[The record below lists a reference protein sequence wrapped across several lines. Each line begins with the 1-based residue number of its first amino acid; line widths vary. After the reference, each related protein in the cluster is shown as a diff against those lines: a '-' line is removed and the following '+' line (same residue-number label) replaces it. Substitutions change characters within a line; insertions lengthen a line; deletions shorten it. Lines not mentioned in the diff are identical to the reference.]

1 MRSLLYH
8 CLYDFAGIV
17 LLPCFNRC
25 FLSRSR
31 LAALER
37 LAYDSKPQQSSMRF
51 FMHIRWRIVCS
62 AAVLALGLTTLTS
75 WNGVSAS
82 PQAGAT
88 KVAPP
93 KTAEKKPAKESAT
106 SELSIPNTTLAINS
120 STPMSERVVH
130 YEIDAKYDA
139 AKHTI
144 DANEVLTYHNLT
156 GQALD
161 HFPFHLYQNAFQ
173 PKATWVREA
182 KIEGSRD
189 TSYAKW
195 EAKEYGSEEITSFEV
210 VGQGDLT
217 KDLQYIA
224 PDDGNKDDKTVVD
237 VHVPKPIAPG
247 AYVQFK
253 IAFHD
258 QMPETQ
264 ARSGWKRDFL
274 LGGQWFPKVGVW
286 WHGAWNCHQYHATTE
301 FFADFGVYDVKLT
314 VPQYE
319 VIGASGVE
327 VGNVNNPDGTKTVT
341 YHGDDIHDFA
351 WTVSPRFKVYEST
364 YQAQMGPIKLRYLM
378 QPAHWSQAERHDRI
392 TRETL
397 DRFEKWYGPYPY
409 KTLTVVDPE
418 PDSAAGGME
427 YPTFITGDSSWFMP
441 EGFHFLE
448 VVVEHEFGHQYWYGM
463 VATNEFEDAWMD
475 EGINSYTEVKVL
487 DSILGKT
494 TSLINMAGITLG
506 EREQQ
511 RIAYVANTDFD
522 ALAEKAYDFYN
533 FNSYGGVTYGK
544 TASVLLT
551 LEGMIGEDTMAK
563 AMHTY
568 FMKYRFTHP
577 TKEDFLKTIEDV
589 SGKNLRWYFDQAV
602 YGTQVMDYE
611 VLDVKSFPVNWYEE
625 NKDNKDTKKGT
636 KDDTLYQSYLTVH
649 RKGDFV
655 IPVEIEIV
663 FDNGE
668 KVREHWDGQ
677 SRWTRFSYQK
687 KAKVVS
693 AEIDPDHTV
702 QIDRNA
708 FDKSYVVEE
717 NPKPTYKL
725 SNYWLFLTQLVSQVL
740 AWWSV

>member
-1 MRSLLYH
+1 MKIRWKFVALVALLA
-8 CLYDFAGIV
+8 FGI
-17 LLPCFNRC
+17 
-25 FLSRSR
+25 
-31 LAALER
+31 AALVNHKTVT
-37 LAYDSKPQQSSMRF
+37 AAPQG
-51 FMHIRWRIVCS
+51 
-62 AAVLALGLTTLTS
+62 AA
-75 WNGVSAS
+75 
-82 PQAGAT
+82 
-88 KVAPP
+88 
-93 KTAEKKPAKESAT
+93 PAKTESSSHAAP
-106 SELSIPNTTLAINS
+106 SGALSIPDTTLAINS
-120 STPMSERVVH
+120 PTPMSQRIVH

-173 PKATWVREA
+173 PNATWVREA
-182 KIEGSRD
+182 KTEGSRD
-189 TSYAKW
+189 TGYDKW
-195 EAKEYGSEEITSFEV
+195 DPKEYGSEEIKSIEV

-237 VHVPKPIAPG
+237 LKLAKPIPPNSF
-247 AYVQFK
+247 VQFK

-314 VPQYE
+314 VPQNE
-319 VIGASGVE
+319 VIGASGVQ
-327 VGNVNNPDGTKTVT
+327 VSDVNNPDGTKTVA

-351 WTVSPRFKVYEST
+351 WTVSPRYKVKEST
-364 YQAQMGPIKLRYLM
+364 YQSQMGPIQLRFLM
-378 QPAHWSQAERHDRI
+378 QPAHWAQVDRHKRI

-397 DRFEKWYGPYPY
+397 DHFEQWYGPYPY

-418 PDSAAGGME
+418 PGSAAGGME
-427 YPTFITGDSSWFMP
+427 YPTFITGDTTWWAP
-441 EGFHFLE
+441 NGLHIVEL
-448 VVVEHEFGHQYWYGM
+448 VVEHEFGHQYWYGM

-487 DSILGKT
+487 DSILGKK
-494 TSLINMAGITLG
+494 TSILGLAGATGG
-506 EREQQ
+506 EREEQ
-511 RIAYVANTDFD
+511 RDGYISVADRDPMAQNAY
-522 ALAEKAYDFYN
+522 AYYN
-533 FNSYGGVTYGK
+533 FNSYGGITYGK

-551 LEGMIGEDTMAK
+551 LEGIIGEDTMAK

-577 TKEDFLKTIEDV
+577 TKEDFLKTVEEV
-589 SGKNLRWYFDQAV
+589 SGKDLRWYFNQAV
-602 YGTQVMDYE
+602 YGSQVMDYE
-611 VLDVKSFPVNWYEE
+611 VLSADSYPLNWYEE
-625 NKDNKDTKKGT
+625 KKKDEKKSKDKDKDKG
-636 KDDTLYQSYLTVH
+636 KDDTMYQSYVAVH

-655 IPVEIEIV
+655 MPIDVEV
-663 FDNGE
+663 KFDNGE

-677 SRWTRFSYQK
+677 SRWTRFGYQK

-693 AEIDPDHTV
+693 AEIDPDHTI
-702 QIDRNA
+702 QIDRDN
-708 FDKSYVVEE
+708 FNNSFVVES
-717 NPKPTYKL
+717 NTKPTNKL
-725 SNYWLFLTQLVSQVL
+725 STYWLFVTQWVSQAL
-740 AWWSV
+740 AWWAV